1 MNLNNSSKPP
11 PDDRNNSMQMITAY
25 EAILTIT
32 NQMLQAAK
40 NSDWDK
46 LVALEHDCK
55 YLTNRLMEQHTR
67 QPLSETQQKKKI
79 DLIQQILARDA
90 EIRTITEPRMTHL
103 QNMLTSHDHK
113 RKLGQTYQTDT

>member
-1 MNLNNSSKPP
+1 M
-11 PDDRNNSMQMITAY
+11 
-25 EAILTIT
+25 
-32 NQMLQAAK
+32 
-40 NSDWDK
+40 
-46 LVALEHDCK
+46 ALEHDCK

-67 QPLSETQQKKKI
+67 QPLSETQQKKI